1 METRVSMDDEIQLRL
16 VKREAVSSIVQ
27 VLETALERARDGKLQ
42 AVLVVAKD
50 VTISDRSWFCGSV
63 ERKDEAEILLA
74 LEQWKFQVLKRTTE

>member
-1 METRVSMDDEIQLRL
+1 MDDEIQLRL